1 MNVMTIKIKLVKIN
15 NFNILVYK
23 KATGVGFITAL
34 KQAPLVND
42 GIIKVKIPFLSK
54 ESDSLNTFKG
64 SSELNLIITSLNNRA
79 LYKTVKNT
87 LKIISTI
94 TPKCIVAWQF
104 NSIIGSLEKKA
115 AVKGAPHSLK
125 LANIK
130 VELFK
135 GDLNIIPPLF
145 FIA

>member
-64 SSELNLIITSLNNRA
+64 SSELNLIITSLNSRA

-104 NSIIGSLEKKA
+104 NSIIGSLEKKSCC
-115 AVKGAPHSLK
+115 KRRST
-125 LANIK
+125 
-130 VELFK
+130 
-135 GDLNIIPPLF
+135 
-145 FIA
+145 